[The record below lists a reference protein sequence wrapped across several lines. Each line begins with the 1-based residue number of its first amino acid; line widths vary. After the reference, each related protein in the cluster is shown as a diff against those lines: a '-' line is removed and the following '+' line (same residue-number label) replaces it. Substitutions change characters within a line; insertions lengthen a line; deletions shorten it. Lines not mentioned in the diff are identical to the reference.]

1 MGRRQHNSHCS
12 PMLFVLLRPSGSKR
26 AGDAVLSSA
35 SVSRSS
41 IAICIAGP
49 LPRNRLDLPCPGM
62 PSSRPSSALTAVRV
76 VRPHLHSEVSS
87 GLRLRRLFAINL
99 LLLLLLLHVGIR
111 RRQCP
116 VPGVLVDAGAS
127 SAHVDRF
134 CGGKGE
140 DCGDAE
146 ENASLR
152 WERHGVWHY
161 RGVSALEE
169 SFEL

>member
-1 MGRRQHNSHCS
+1 MARRHHDSHCS

-26 AGDAVLSSA
+26 AGDAVLFSA

-62 PSSRPSSALTAVRV
+62 PSSRPSSALTAVQV

-87 GLRLRRLFAINL
+87 GLRLHRLFAIIL
-99 LLLLLLLHVGIR
+99 LLLLPLHVGIR

-116 VPGVLVDAGAS
+116 VPGVLVDTGAS

-140 DCGDAE
+140 YGGDAE

-152 WERHGVWHY
+152 WERHGVWRC
-161 RGVSALEE
+161 RGVSTLEE
-169 SFEL
+169 SFEM